1 MNGNPETV
9 RSGPGMEDL
18 GQSIMDV
25 IRTSADGVIDQD
37 TLRLSQYVPARL
49 REPYTF
55 IRIYLLRNA
64 KTASKE
70 ERAESIRS
78 IVYNALRTPEKIA
91 KGEIELAK
99 YRKLSDEIFEE
110 KKIGEE
116 FRKFIDLKY
125 DDVALDLAMK
135 KVKLWDNIFLS
146 LGKID
151 EEVAHSAS
159 GRDRI
164 RYGSDNEPVT
174 L

>member
-1 MNGNPETV
+1 MNGNPETI

-25 IRTSADGVIDQD
+25 IRTSAEGSIDD
-37 TLRLSQYVPARL
+37 ETLRLSQYVPARL
-49 REPYTF
+49 REPYTVT
-55 IRIYLLRNA
+55 RIYLLRNA
-64 KTASKE
+64 RTSQKE
-70 ERAESIRS
+70 ERAEYIRS
-78 IVYNALRTPEKIA
+78 SVYNALRTPEKIA
-91 KGEIELAK
+91 RGEIELAK
-99 YRKLSDEIFEE
+99 YRKLFNEIFED
-110 KKIGEE
+110 KKVGEE

-125 DDVALDLAMK
+125 DDLALDQAMK
-135 KVKLWDNIFLS
+135 KVKLWDYFFLT

-174 L
+174 I